1 MNFINSS
8 YNKNNVQQSTLKNKL
23 FFSGVGI
30 HNGKAVSMSLEP
42 GEPNT
47 GIVFERTDIKQNNKI
62 KAVIENIDQTNLCTK
77 IKNKYGVSVSTI
89 EHLMA
94 AFNGLSID
102 NVKIKINAPEL
113 PALDGS
119 AQDYTKKILSS
130 GTKIQNHDR
139 KYIRILKKIS
149 VAEDDRYISV
159 TPSQKLS
166 LNVSINYPN
175 TIIGNSK
182 IVYNHS
188 QTDFVENLSQAR
200 TFTLIEDVEK
210 MRLAGYA
217 MGGNINN
224 AIVVDKFNI
233 VNANGLR
240 FDKEFVKHKTLDC
253 IGDFYLLGMPLIGL
267 VDSMAPGHKLN
278 QMFVKEIL
286 SNSNN
291 YSIEKLEVGSP
302 SNQYINQLTNNNYS
316 DEVINVA

>member
-8 YNKNNVQQSTLKNKL
+8 KKNHAQQTTLKNKL

-42 GEPNT
+42 GEPNS
-47 GIVFERTDIKQNNKI
+47 GIIFERTDIKQNNEI
-62 KAVIENIDQTNLCTK
+62 KAVIENIDPTCLCTK

-94 AFNGLSID
+94 TFNGLSID
-102 NVKIKINAPEL
+102 NVIIKINAPEL

-119 AQDYTKKILSS
+119 AYDYTKKILSS
-130 GTKIQNHDR
+130 GTKIQNYDR

-149 VAEDDRYISV
+149 VSENNRYISV

-166 LNVSINYPN
+166 LNVSIDYPN

-182 IVYNHS
+182 ILYNHS
-188 QTDFVENLSQAR
+188 QTDFVENLSEAR

-210 MRLAGYA
+210 MRIAGYA

-224 AIVVDKFNI
+224 AIVVDKYNI
-233 VNANGLR
+233 VNTNGLR

-253 IGDFYLLGMPLIGL
+253 IGDFYLLGMPLIGF

-278 QMFVKEIL
+278 QMLVKEIL
-286 SNSNN
+286 SNNNN
-291 YSIEKLEVGSP
+291 YSIEKLEIGSS
-302 SNQYINQLTNNNYS
+302 SNQYINQLTSNDYS
-316 DEVINVA
+316 HEVINVA